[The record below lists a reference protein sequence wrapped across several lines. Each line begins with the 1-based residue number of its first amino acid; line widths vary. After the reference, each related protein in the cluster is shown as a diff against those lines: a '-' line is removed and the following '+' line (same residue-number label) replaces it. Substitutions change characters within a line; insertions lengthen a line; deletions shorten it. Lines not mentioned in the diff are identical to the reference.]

1 MSHHA
6 IEDIYPLSPLQ
17 QGMLFHTLYA
27 PEAGQYFLQITCTLE
42 GHVEPA
48 HFEAAWQHVLDQ
60 HPALRT
66 SFTWEELEEPL
77 QVVHRA
83 VSVQLTRQDW
93 GHLAPEAQRRELA
106 ALLDADRQ
114 RGFALDQAPL
124 MRLLLIRTG
133 PRTHTFVWSC
143 HHLLLDGWSL
153 GLLLEECLDAYHAL
167 ARGERPARSATR
179 PYRDYIAW
187 LQQQSS
193 GQAEHFWRER
203 LAGFS
208 SPTPLPVARATKA
221 EGSWHGRSSLILSE
235 ETSEQLRALARTHAL
250 TPNTLFQGIW
260 ALLLSRYS
268 GQSDVVFG
276 TTVSGRPADLPGAQ
290 SMVGMFIN
298 TQPVRTRV
306 DPDGLVLPYLQQ
318 LQREQAEAR
327 QYEYSSLVQ
336 IHGWSEVP
344 RGQNLFETL
353 LVFESF
359 PFAHAETSP
368 GGGAT
373 VTDIETYDFTSYI
386 LHIDVVPGPA
396 FTLLAS
402 YDRRQLD
409 DATLA
414 RLLTHY
420 ARLLEELAHHPGRR
434 LDELSM
440 LPDAERQQVLLDW
453 NQQRADYPFNS
464 SIPQLIQEQAART
477 PDAIAVTHRDAQLTY
492 RELNARANQLAHP
505 LITEGVGP
513 DIVVAL
519 LGDRGVD
526 FLASIVGILKAGGA
540 YLPLD
545 PDHPAER
552 LAQILGQSQTPMV
565 VVSRERR
572 ALLDAA
578 LALLPAGAR
587 PRALEIPELLERQ
600 APADDPPCRS
610 HGRNL
615 AYVIYTSGSTGAP
628 KGAMLEHAGK
638 INHMRGMI
646 DFLRLGPA
654 DVMAQTASQCFD
666 ISVWQFL
673 APLLLGARVQILDTE
688 LTRDPA
694 SFLAELD
701 RTGITVLE
709 VVPALLT
716 AMIEQLERMD
726 PARLPMQSLH
736 CLIPTGE
743 VLPPALCRRWLK
755 LYPRVPLLNAYG
767 PTETSDDTNLY
778 TVSQPPPDDEERV
791 PVGYALPNL
800 TMYILD
806 SRLRPVPVGLAGE
819 LYIGGIGV
827 GRGYLNN
834 PTRTAASFLPDP
846 FSTLSGA
853 RFYKTGDICRYRPD
867 GSIEFLDR
875 ADFQVKI
882 RGFRV
887 EPGEVESVLAR
898 HPTVRQAVVVARE
911 LPTRGKQLVAYVV
924 PREGT
929 WPGAA
934 GGSSRDG
941 HEGITLLREFLQG
954 HLPHYM
960 MPSVFVV
967 LPALPLNANGKVD
980 RKALPIPDAA
990 AAQEARAPS
999 PPRSDVEE
1007 RLVALWQEVLS
1018 RQPIGVEDDFF
1029 ELGGHSLLAVRAHS
1043 RLRELFGID
1052 LPLRTLFELTTVA
1065 RLAEKIEALRWAAS
1079 GPPKDEP
1086 EDVEREEVE
1095 L

>member
-1 MSHHA
+1 MTHNA

-17 QGMLFHTLYA
+17 QGMLFHSLYA
-27 PEAGQYFLQITCTLE
+27 PEAGQHLLQITCTLE
-42 GHVEPA
+42 GAVELA
-48 HFEAAWQHVLDQ
+48 HFEAAWQHVLDRQ
-60 HPALRT
+60 PALRT

-77 QVVHRA
+77 QVVHRS
-83 VSVQLTRQDW
+83 VSVPLTRRDW
-93 GHLAPEAQRRELA
+93 SHLTPEAQRREVA
-106 ALLDADRQ
+106 SLLEEDRR
-114 RGFALDQAPL
+114 RGFELGQTPL
-124 MRLLLIRTG
+124 MRLLLARTG
-133 PRTHTFVWSC
+133 PRTHTFIWSC

-153 GLLLEECLDAYHAL
+153 GLLLKECLDAYHAL
-167 ARGERPARSATR
+167 ARGKPPARTVTR

-187 LQQQSS
+187 LKQQSVE
-193 GQAEHFWRER
+193 QAEDFWRKQ

-208 SPTPLPVARATKA
+208 APTPLPVARATTG
-221 EGSWHGRSSLILSE
+221 EGPSHGRSSLALSE
-235 ETSEQLRALARTHAL
+235 ETSERLRALARTHAL
-250 TPNTLFQGIW
+250 TPNTLFQGAW

-276 TTVSGRPADLPGAQ
+276 TTVAGRPASLEGSH

-298 TQPVRTRV
+298 TLPVRTRV
-306 DPDGLVLPYLQQ
+306 DPDALALSYLQQ

-359 PFAHAETSP
+359 PFSRAEP
-368 GGGAT
+368 PPDGGAT
-373 VTDIETYDFTSYI
+373 VTDVETHDFTNYT
-386 LHIDVVPGPA
+386 LDIDVVPGPA
-396 FTLLAS
+396 FTLVAS
-402 YDRRQLD
+402 YDRQRLD
-409 DATLA
+409 DATLK
-414 RLLTHY
+414 RLLEHY
-420 ARLLEELAHHPGRR
+420 ARLLEELARAPERR
-434 LDELSM
+434 LREFSM
-440 LPDAERQQVLLDW
+440 LSDAELHQVLIDW
-453 NQQRADYPFNS
+453 NRQRADHPLDS
-464 SIPQLIQEQAART
+464 SIQELIQEQVART
-477 PDAIAVTHRDAQLTY
+477 PDAIAVTHRANQLTY

-513 DIVVAL
+513 DTVVAL

-526 FLASIVGILKAGGA
+526 FLAAIVGILKAGGA

-545 PDHPAER
+545 PGHPAER
-552 LAQILGQSQTPMV
+552 LAQILGQSRTPVV

-578 LALLPAGAR
+578 LALLPAEAR
-587 PRALEIPELLERQ
+587 PRALEIPELLERR
-600 APADDPPCRS
+600 APTDNPPRRS
-610 HGRNL
+610 HGRDL

-638 INHMRGMI
+638 INHLRGMI
-646 DFLRLGPA
+646 DFLRMTPS

-673 APLLLGARVQILDTE
+673 APLLVGARVQILDTE
-688 LTRDPA
+688 LARDPA
-694 SFLAELD
+694 SFLSELD

-709 VVPALLT
+709 VVPSLLT
-716 AMIEQLERMD
+716 AMVEQLELME
-726 PARLPMQSLH
+726 PARLPMPSLRW
-736 CLIPTGE
+736 IMPTGE

-778 TVSQPPPDDEERV
+778 TVSQPPPENEERV
-791 PVGYALPNL
+791 PVGYSLPNL

-806 SRLRPVPVGLAGE
+806 PGLRPVPIGLAGE
-819 LYIGGIGV
+819 LYIGGVGV
-827 GRGYLNN
+827 GRGYLND
-834 PTRTAASFLPDP
+834 PVRTAAAFLPDP
-846 FSTLSGA
+846 FSDVSGA

-882 RGFRV
+882 RGYRV
-887 EPGEVESVLAR
+887 EPGEVEAVLTR
-898 HPTVRQAVVVARE
+898 HSAVKQAVVVARE
-911 LPTRGKQLVAYVV
+911 LPARGKQLVAYVV
-924 PREGT
+924 PREGA
-929 WPGAA
+929 WPGAP
-934 GGSSRDG
+934 GGDTHAHR
-941 HEGITLLREFLQG
+941 EGLTSLREFLQE

-960 MPSVFVV
+960 MPSAFVV
-967 LPALPLNANGKVD
+967 LSTLPLNANGKVD
-980 RKALPIPDAA
+980 RKALPMPDAA
-990 AAQEARAPS
+990 SSQESRALT
-999 PPRSDVEE
+999 PPRSNVEE
-1007 RLVALWQEVLS
+1007 QLVALWQEVLS
-1018 RQPIGVEDDFF
+1018 REPIGVEDDFF

-1052 LPLRTLFELTTVA
+1052 LPLRSLFELTTVA
-1065 RLAEKIEALRWAAS
+1065 RLAEKIEAIRWANSAPS
-1079 GPPKDEP
+1079 GDEP
-1086 EDVEREEVE
+1086 EDVERDEVE

>member
-1 MSHHA
+1 MPQHA
-6 IEDIYPLSPLQ
+6 IEDLYPLSPLQ
-17 QGMLFHTLYA
+17 QGMLFHSLYA
-27 PEAGQYFLQITCTLE
+27 PEAGQHLLQITCTLE
-42 GHVEPA
+42 GTVEPA

-83 VSVQLTRQDW
+83 VSVPLTRQDW
-93 GHLAPEAQRRELA
+93 SHLAPEAQRREMA
-106 ALLDADRQ
+106 ALLEADRR

-124 MRLLLIRTG
+124 MRLLLARTG

-153 GLLLEECLDAYHAL
+153 GLLLKECLDAYHAL
-167 ARGERPARSATR
+167 ARGERPARAVTR

-187 LQQQSS
+187 LKQQPVE
-193 GQAEHFWRER
+193 QAERFWRER

-208 SPTPLPVARATKA
+208 SPTPLPVARAAKD
-221 EGSWHGRSSLILSE
+221 GGPSHGRSSLALSGE
-235 ETSEQLRALARTHAL
+235 ASERLRALARTHAL
-250 TPNTLFQGIW
+250 TPNTLFQGTW

-276 TTVSGRPADLPGAQ
+276 TTVAGRPASLQGAQ

-306 DPDGLVLPYLQQ
+306 DPDELALSYLQR
-318 LQREQAEAR
+318 LQREQSEAR

-359 PFAHAETSP
+359 PFSGAEPSP

-373 VTDIETYDFTSYI
+373 VAEVETHDFTNY
-386 LHIDVVPGPA
+386 LLDIDVVPGPA

-402 YDRRQLD
+402 YDRRRLD
-409 DATLA
+409 DATLEP
-414 RLLTHY
+414 LLTHY
-420 ARLLEELAHHPGRR
+420 ARLLEELAHHPERR
-434 LDELSM
+434 LGELSM
-440 LPDAERQQVLLDW
+440 LPEAELQQVLLDW
-453 NQQRADYPFNS
+453 NQQRTDYPFDS
-464 SIPQLIQEQAART
+464 SIQQLIQEQVART
-477 PDAIAVTHRDAQLTY
+477 PDAIAVSHRADQLTY
-492 RELNARANQLAHP
+492 RELNARANRLAHP

-513 DIVVAL
+513 DTVVAL

-526 FLASIVGILKAGGA
+526 FLAAIVGILKAGGA

-545 PDHPAER
+545 PSHPAER
-552 LAQILGQSQTPMV
+552 LAQILGQSRAPVV

-587 PRALEIPELLERQ
+587 PRALEIPELLTRQ
-600 APADDPPCRS
+600 APAEDPPCRS

-615 AYVIYTSGSTGAP
+615 AYVIYTSGSTGTP

-638 INHMRGMI
+638 INHLRGMI
-646 DFLRLGPA
+646 DYLRMAPA

-673 APLLLGARVQILDTE
+673 APLLVGARVQILDTE
-688 LTRDPA
+688 LAQDPA
-694 SFLAELD
+694 SFLAELG

-709 VVPALLT
+709 VVPSLLT
-716 AMIEQLERMD
+716 AMVEQLELMD
-726 PARLPMQSLH
+726 PARLPMQALRW
-736 CLIPTGE
+736 IMPTGE

-778 TVSQPPPDDEERV
+778 TVSRPPPEDEERV

-806 SRLRPVPVGLAGE
+806 PRLRPVPVGIAGE
-819 LYIGGIGV
+819 LYIGGVGV
-827 GRGYLNN
+827 GRGYLND
-834 PTRTAASFLPDP
+834 PARTAAAFLPDP
-846 FSTLSGA
+846 FSAVSGA

-867 GSIEFLDR
+867 GNIEFLDR

-882 RGFRV
+882 RGYRV
-887 EPGEVESVLAR
+887 EPGEVEAVLAR

-911 LPTRGKQLVAYVV
+911 LPARGKQLVAYVV

-934 GGSSRDG
+934 GDDTGASR
-941 HEGITLLREFLQG
+941 EGIASLREFLQG

-960 MPSVFVV
+960 VPSAFVV
-967 LPALPLNANGKVD
+967 LPTLPLNSNGKVD
-980 RKALPIPDAA
+980 RKALPVPDAVA
-990 AAQEARAPS
+990 SQEPRAPA
-999 PPRSDVEE
+999 PPRTDVEE

-1018 RQPIGVEDDFF
+1018 REPIGVEDDFF

-1052 LPLRTLFELTTVA
+1052 LPLRALFELTTVA
-1065 RLAEKIEALRWAAS
+1065 RLAEKIEAIRWANS
-1079 GPPKDEP
+1079 GPPKDEA